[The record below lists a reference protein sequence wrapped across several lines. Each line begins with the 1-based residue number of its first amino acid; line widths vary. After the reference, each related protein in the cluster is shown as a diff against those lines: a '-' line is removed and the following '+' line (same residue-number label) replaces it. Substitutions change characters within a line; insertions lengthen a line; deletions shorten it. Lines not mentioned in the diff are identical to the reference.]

1 MRIYRLS
8 TNSLFF
14 SLFLPIS
21 LKNTNTFGFCGPIV
35 GSIREK
41 NRAYFLFDTKFNL
54 SYHQSH
60 KMKMCSNHSTQY
72 IFRTLAWVLLAGAA
86 LAKEEIQSS
95 TLNRSTEEVVT
106 AENNNK
112 PWGRVIGFSILINVA
127 TLSGVLLLIPA
138 ISKQAG
144 AWVRS
149 LCWDKAVPDPTPT
162 QNEHGEDVVIEQGDL
177 VTDEET
183 ENLKKDRW
191 HLLDIF
197 IPSFASGA
205 LLSTSVFLVI
215 PEALTLIQTHILIQE
230 EANEAVD
237 EEHDEHGAELS
248 TETVW
253 KFGASLLGGF
263 LLPLFFDAVFS
274 NKQDHYEGDHDQT
287 IMKRDEEG
295 AQDGDSHH
303 DTNEDSEENH
313 SHSKCQHSGSHAHSK
328 VGNKNINISLVLSI
342 LIGDALHNFCDGVF
356 VGVALSLCEN
366 ATAYTMI
373 AITLYHEIAQEL
385 ADYFLLTRHAGLRP
399 CVALPL
405 NFCSGMSIMLGG
417 IVVLSVPVSDMTIGV
432 ILSVASG
439 VYIYIAACEC
449 LPRVNAVVRTSKDRV
464 TTIAM
469 FILGAVPIGL
479 ALLNHSHCEAEDH

>member
-1 MRIYRLS
+1 MRSKY
-8 TNSLFF
+8 SL
-14 SLFLPIS
+14 
-21 LKNTNTFGFCGPIV
+21 
-35 GSIREK
+35 
-41 NRAYFLFDTKFNL
+41 
-54 SYHQSH
+54 
-60 KMKMCSNHSTQY
+60 QY
-72 IFRTLAWVLLAGAA
+72 IYYTLTIWVSVFGPA
-86 LAKEEIQSS
+86 LAQEEILSS
-95 TLNRSTEEVVT
+95 TVNRSIEQIDGEK
-106 AENNNK
+106 K
-112 PWGRVIGFSILINVA
+112 PWGKVIGFSILINIA

-149 LCWDKAVPDPTPT
+149 LCWDKAVPDPTPA
-162 QNEHGEDVVIEQGDL
+162 EDERGENAVIEQGDL
-177 VTDEET
+177 ITEEER
-183 ENLKKDRW
+183 ENTTKDRW

-205 LLSTSVFLVI
+205 LLATSIFLVI
-215 PEALTLIQTHILIQE
+215 PEAITLIQTHILIQE
-230 EANEAVD
+230 EAKQTGT
-237 EEHDEHGAELS
+237 EEHEDHGAELA
-248 TETVW
+248 TETIW
-253 KFGASLLGGF
+253 KFGTSVLGGF
-263 LLPLFFDAVFS
+263 LLPLFFDALFS

-287 IMKRDEEG
+287 MMKRDEE
-295 AQDGDSHH
+295 ADQDCDSQH
-303 DTNEDSEENH
+303 DTNEDSEEIHTHSKCSHNH
-313 SHSKCQHSGSHAHSK
+313 SHSK
-328 VGNKNINISLVLSI
+328 VGHKNINVSLVLSI

-356 VGVALSLCEN
+356 VGVALTLCEN

-385 ADYFLLTRHAGLRP
+385 ADYFLLTRHAGLKP

-405 NFCSGMSIMLGG
+405 NFCSGLSIMLGG
-417 IVVLSVPVSDMTIGV
+417 IVVLTVTVSDMTIGV

-479 ALLNHSHCEAEDH
+479 ALLNHSHCEAEDHAH

>member
-1 MRIYRLS
+1 MSFKYSVHCI
-8 TNSLFF
+8 
-14 SLFLPIS
+14 IS
-21 LKNTNTFGFCGPIV
+21 I
-35 GSIREK
+35 
-41 NRAYFLFDTKFNL
+41 
-54 SYHQSH
+54 
-60 KMKMCSNHSTQY
+60 
-72 IFRTLAWVLLAGAA
+72 LAWVSVFGSAF
-86 LAKEEIQSS
+86 AKEEIHSS
-95 TLNRSTEEVVT
+95 TVNRSIEEAA
-106 AENNNK
+106 AEKK
-112 PWGRVIGFSILINVA
+112 PWGKVIGFSILINVA

-138 ISKQAG
+138 ISRQAG

-162 QNEHGEDVVIEQGDL
+162 EDECGENAVIEQGDL
-177 VTDEET
+177 ISEEER
-183 ENLKKDRW
+183 ENAKKDRW

-215 PEALTLIQTHILIQE
+215 PEAITLIQTHILVLE
-230 EANEAVD
+230 EASEID
-237 EEHDEHGAELS
+237 TEEHEDHGAELF
-248 TETVW
+248 TETIW
-253 KFGASLLGGF
+253 KFGTSLLGGF
-263 LLPLFFDAVFS
+263 LLPLCFDALFS

-287 IMKRDEEG
+287 LMRQDEEG
-295 AQDGDSHH
+295 AQECDSPH
-303 DTNEDSEENH
+303 DTSEDSKEIH
-313 SHSKCQHSGSHAHSK
+313 SHSKCHHSDSHPHSK
-328 VGNKNINISLVLSI
+328 VGHQNINISLVLSI

-405 NFCSGMSIMLGG
+405 NFCSGLSVMLGG
-417 IVVLSVPVSDMTIGV
+417 IVVLSVPISDMTIGV

-464 TTIAM
+464 ITIAM
-469 FILGAVPIGL
+469 FIFGAVPIGL